1 MSAARS
7 PRRAGPILYVPLAVT
22 GDHGAIWLQ
31 ARRTAEQGIILKAA
45 TLQIEQPDE
54 LLPDV
59 IGNGIGRPGGLG
71 QGRVLVDLREVA
83 RVGDGGD
90 LQAPGAGGKLRHR
103 YADHQQ
109 QQDRGDDIR

>member
-1 MSAARS
+1 M
-7 PRRAGPILYVPLAVT
+7 T
-22 GDHGAIWLQ
+22 GDHVAIWLQ

-71 QGRVLVDLREVA
+71 VSDAVLVDLRQVA
-83 RVGDGGD
+83 RVGDRGD
-90 LQAPGAGGKLRHR
+90 LQAPGAGSKLRHR
-103 YADHQQ
+103 HADHQQ